1 VYGKRVFVGNS
12 GNASSTLGIRFLQ
25 KFLAPQGYILHEVK
39 LASYVMHLD
48 CVAGMVKNGL
58 MILHEEAL
66 LEGIPSELSSYDK
79 IQISKREA
87 QFLAANGF
95 SVNQST
101 YIMDLAFMNIG
112 NAIAEHGITVKYI
125 DFQVTRLFGG
135 SFRRSTQPLS
145 LLDNPST

>member
-66 LEGIPSELSSYDK
+66 LGSYDK

-145 LLDNPST
+145 LLDNPSA